1 MPWLR
6 TGTSGARVRR
16 KPRGAESRIERAGE
30 WLYEAHRKRDRF
42 APMPAELAPRDVD
55 EAYTIQSE
63 FVGARAGELG
73 PVTGYKIALTTA
85 AMRKLVNMNDSIAG
99 DMLDKT
105 ILRFDENTIARVRAA
120 DYVRLIV
127 EFEIA
132 FEMAEDLP
140 AFGAPYGRNR
150 IAAAVGSAMPALE
163 LADDR
168 DADYSILPAN
178 ALTMIADNAWNEGAV
193 LGAPVRDW
201 RGIDLAALQG
211 VATINGAKVGTGYG
225 RDVMGHPLDALGWL
239 ANNLAGR
246 GLGLWRGD
254 VVITGSLV
262 TSKFPKAGDL
272 VRFEAGELGAVEL
285 RVD

>member
-1 MPWLR
+1 MP
-6 TGTSGARVRR
+6 
-16 KPRGAESRIERAGE
+16 RIERAGE
-30 WLYEAHRKRDRF
+30 WLYEAHRRRERF
-42 APMPAELAPRDVD
+42 APLPADLAPGDIG

-63 FVGARAGELG
+63 YVGKRAETLG
-73 PVTGYKIALTTA
+73 QVTGYKIALTTP
-85 AMRKLVNMNDSIAG
+85 AMRAMVGLNDSIAG

-105 ILRFDENTIARVRAA
+105 ILRFNPNSGARVRAA
-120 DYVRLIV
+120 DYLRLIV

-132 FEMAEDLP
+132 FELAEDLP
-140 AFGAPYGRNR
+140 AIGAPYDRKR
-150 IAAAVGSAMPALE
+150 VAQAVAAVMPALE

-168 DADYSILPAN
+168 NAEYANLPGDV
-178 ALTMIADNAWNEGAV
+178 LTMIADNAWNEGAV
-193 LGAPVRDW
+193 LGKPVQAW
-201 RGIDLAALQG
+201 QNIDLAALQG
-211 VATINGAKVGTGYG
+211 VATINAANVGAGHG
-225 RDVMGHPLDALGWL
+225 RDVMGHPLDALAWL

-272 VRFEAGELGAVEL
+272 VRFEAGALGAVEL

>member
-1 MPWLR
+1 MR
-6 TGTSGARVRR
+6 NR
-16 KPRGAESRIERAGE
+16 KKTTVSRIERAGE
-30 WLYEAHRKRDRF
+30 WLYGAHRRRERF
-42 APMPAELAPRDVD
+42 APLPVDLAPRDVD

-63 FVGARAGELG
+63 FVGMRAKELG
-73 PVTGYKIALTTA
+73 LVTGYKIALTTP
-85 AMRKLVNMNDSIAG
+85 AMRAMVGLNDSIAG

-105 ILRFDENTIARVRAA
+105 ILRFAPGAGARVRAA
-120 DYVRLIV
+120 DYVRLVV

-132 FEMAEDLP
+132 FELVEDLP

-150 IAAAVGSAMPALE
+150 VRAAVAAAMPALE

-168 DADYSILPAN
+168 NADYSILPAN
-178 ALTMIADNAWNEGAV
+178 PLMLIADNAWNEGAV
-193 LGAPVRDW
+193 LGEPVRKW
-201 RGIDLAALQG
+201 QGIDLAALQG
-211 VATINGAKVGTGYG
+211 IATINGANVGTGHG
-225 RDVMGHPLDALGWL
+225 RDVMGHPLDALAWL

-262 TSKFPKAGDL
+262 TTKYPKPGDL

-285 RVD
+285 HVD